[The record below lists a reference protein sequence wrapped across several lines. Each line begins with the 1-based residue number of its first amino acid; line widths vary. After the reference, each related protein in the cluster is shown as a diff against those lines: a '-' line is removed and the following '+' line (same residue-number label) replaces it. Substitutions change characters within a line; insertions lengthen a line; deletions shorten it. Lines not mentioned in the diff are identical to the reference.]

1 MNNNNYKKNLNKYDN
16 KLIDIKINNY
26 NEIIDLEKFIK
37 SGDYLK
43 KQDEE

>member
-37 SGDYLK
+37 SGDYLN
-43 KQDEE
+43 KQEE